1 MQQIELLCTLGPAS
15 FNESV
20 IKRLSDLGVSLFR
33 INLSHTDLDD
43 LTGLISQIR
52 SYTDTPICLDTEG
65 AQVRTGKFTDPPV
78 SVLTNTVIEIRPD
91 GFLGEASSIPLYP
104 KTTVSKLAPGD
115 LVSLDFN
122 AVLVQILSVD
132 KELVTGRVLNGGEIG
147 NNKAVTVHRS
157 IELKPLTDKDQ
168 NAITLGKQLGINHF
182 ALSFANTGSD
192 VDFIRSLAGKD
203 AFIISKVESRQALLN
218 LDEIID
224 LSDAI
229 LIDRGDLSREIAIE
243 AIPIA
248 QRRIIKRAR
257 LRNRSVYV
265 ATNLL
270 ESMINSPSPT
280 RAEVN
285 DVYSTLEQGA
295 SGLVLAAETAIGE
308 NPVASAGMVKRLVSV
323 FQSDDDRDEFQ
334 QIEGHSLLNPPLGG
348 SLVQQQANHEQLD
361 ELDNSLVLT
370 VDESVLMDAEQITTG
385 VYSPIEGFMGSEMLR
400 LVLEENSLGN
410 GLHWTLPILFQI
422 NAEERKKLAV
432 DSCVVLED
440 GQSRRRFLM
449 KINEIFKHDLVDL
462 TRKWFGT
469 DDQRH
474 PGVKQIFEKGNFFVA
489 GKVIALHRTTTHG
502 MYHPLT
508 PTQIRSVLTKKDWSR
523 VVGFHTRNA
532 PHRAHEFIM
541 VEALKRCGG
550 DGLLISPILG
560 PKKPGDLLTEPLL
573 ESYAAL
579 LQSQQFP
586 GDRAL
591 LTPFESYPRYSGP
604 REAVFTALCRKNMG
618 CSHFVVG
625 RDHTG
630 VGDYYS
636 ADASQRFFDKLGDIG
651 IEPIFFPSIAF
662 DESDGSYKDE
672 QRCSKPRKLNGTEAR
687 ERLLK
692 KQQLPDWFMRAEVQE
707 PLIRYAQLEGKFVH
721 A

>member
-15 FNESV
+15 FNEIV
-20 IKRLSDLGVSLFR
+20 IKRLSDIGVSLFR

-43 LTGLISQIR
+43 LAVLISQIR

-65 AQVRTGKFTDPPV
+65 AQVRTGKFSEPPV
-78 SVLTNTVIEIRPD
+78 SVLTNTVIEMRPD
-91 GFLGEASSIPLYP
+91 GLLGDASSIPLYP
-104 KTTVSKLAPGD
+104 RTTVAKLLPGD

-122 AVLVQILSVD
+122 AVLVQVLSVD
-132 KELVTGRVLNGGEIG
+132 EEHVTGRVLNGGEIG
-147 NNKAVTVHRS
+147 NNKAVTVNRS
-157 IELKPLTDKDQ
+157 IELEPLTDKDQ

-192 VDFIRSLAGKD
+192 VDLIRSLTGKN

-218 LDEIID
+218 LDEIIE

-229 LIDRGDLSREIAIE
+229 LIDRGDLSREVAIE
-243 AIPIA
+243 AIPIV
-248 QRRIIKRAR
+248 QRQVINRA
-257 LRNRSVYV
+257 LLKKTSVYV

-270 ESMINSPSPT
+270 ESMITSPGPT

-308 NPVASAGMVKRLVSV
+308 HPVASAGMVKRLVSV
-323 FQSDDDRDEFQ
+323 FQSNDDHGDFW

-348 SLVQQQANHEQLD
+348 TLVQQQANQEQLD
-361 ELDNSLVLT
+361 ESSNSPVLT
-370 VDESVLMDAEQITTG
+370 VDEQVLMDAEQIATG
-385 VYSPIEGFMGSEMLR
+385 VYSPVEGFMGSEMLR

-410 GLHWTLPILFQI
+410 GICWTLPILFQI
-422 NAEERKKLAV
+422 NEVTRKKLSV
-432 DSCVVLED
+432 GRCVVLE
-440 GQSRRRFLM
+440 GRQSKRRFLM
-449 KINEIFKHDLVDL
+449 RINEIFKYEIHDL
-462 TRKWFGT
+462 TKKWFGT
-469 DDQRH
+469 DDQKH
-474 PGVKQIFEKGNFFVA
+474 PGVKQIFDKGDMFVA
-489 GKVIALHRTTTHG
+489 GKVIALHNTTTPDL
-502 MYHPLT
+502 YHPLT
-508 PTQIRSVLTKKDWSR
+508 PAQIRSVLTKKEWSR

-560 PKKPGDLLTEPLL
+560 PKKSGDLLTEPLL
-573 ESYAAL
+573 ESHAAL

-591 LTPFESYPRYSGP
+591 LAPFESYPRYSGP

-630 VGDYYS
+630 VADYYS
-636 ADASQRFFDKLGDIG
+636 VDASQRFFNKLGDIG
-651 IEPIFFPSIAF
+651 IEPIFFQSIAF
-662 DESDGSYKDE
+662 DESDNKYKDE
-672 QRCSKPRKLNGTEAR
+672 QCCRDPRKINGTEAR
-687 ERLLK
+687 ERLLLK
-692 KQQLPDWFMRAEVQE
+692 EQLPDWFMSSEVQAA
-707 PLIRYAQLEGKFVH
+707 LIRFAQLEGKFVH
-721 A
+721 D